1 MRNIK
6 RAIPLNTELLTC
18 ATHKSQLAND
28 YSQYE
33 RYISVFFNKTD
44 ILQGTAL
51 KHVRPQ
57 YPSVKGDGPLIETQK
72 TEAP

>member
-33 RYISVFFNKTD
+33 RYISVFLNKYN
-44 ILQGTAL
+44 ILQGTGL
-51 KHVRPQ
+51 KRVRPR
-57 YPSVKGDGPLIETQK
+57 YPSVNKVFKRGRFID
-72 TEAP
+72 

>member
-6 RAIPLNTELLTC
+6 RAIPLNTELLTS

-33 RYISVFFNKTD
+33 PYIIVFNNPD
-44 ILQGTAL
+44 ILQSTWL
-51 KHVRPQ
+51 ELVLNTPWLLR
-57 YPSVKGDGPLIETQK
+57 
-72 TEAP
+72 